1 MAIENEQEV
10 VDSIITDDIKDAG
23 WAKGLDSIEKIK
35 TELVTLEKLK
45 GQKVVPDENS
55 TDEQWAEFKKKLS
68 NGANYD
74 DLFGENESELKEIVG
89 AKMKSAG
96 LAKSMARDIKS
107 GIDEYLTK
115 QAEKSK
121 VTEEY
126 IKSISD
132 SDSYKKADELVGKLA
147 PETREKLKTLDK
159 TSFDALVDILAKTH
173 NQVYPNGDKKPA
185 VGDGAGKS
193 VKKIDADYVKRMRE
207 IDRSFGIDRPAEKR
221 KLMAEYGLIKE

>member
-10 VDSIITDDIKDAG
+10 VNSIITDDIKDAG
-23 WAKGLDSIEKIK
+23 WAKDLDSIEKIK
-35 TELVTLEKLK
+35 NELVNLEKLK
-45 GQKVVPDENS
+45 GQKVVPDDNS

-115 QAEKSK
+115 QAEKTK
-121 VTEEY
+121 ITEEY
-126 IKSISD
+126 LKGMAETD
-132 SDSYKKADELVGKLA
+132 AYKKADEIVGKLA
-147 PETREKLKTLDK
+147 PDAREKLKTLDK
-159 TSFDALVDILAKTH
+159 NSFESLVDILSKAH
-173 NQVYPNGDKKPA
+173 AQLYPAGDKKPA
-185 VGDGAGKS
+185 VSDGGGKTT
-193 VKKIDADYVKRMRE
+193 KKVDADYVKRMRE
-207 IDRSFGIDRPAEKR
+207 IDRTFGIDKPAAKR
-221 KLMAEYGLIKE
+221 ALMKEYGLITE